1 MNGVLAALFAYLT
14 SSEFLHRL
22 TVYSAAGFS
31 LFDVGTDIYSTSS
44 AYSAGNTDL
53 GSALLS
59 TIILS
64 NAVQI
69 IVVINQHRHRG
80 IRRVAQEICFVVCGF
95 KPFVDTTRLVG
106 NVEIDGLPMSI
117 STERAIC
124 EVIEM
129 VCEAIPA
136 AIIQIVYVLDGSQ
149 LSLAIILSIAAS
161 CVAIAAMSCG
171 IFVSKDRAAENKLY
185 DPAFYGA
192 TRDSRMPRA
201 VTYVSLFLLQ
211 LSHVV
216 AKLATVSLLFT
227 TSGKAL
233 AAYISGTMALYLAYK
248 LARRDWWWWPVGT
261 GPTLS
266 FLGRLI
272 PKVFTDFTGNP
283 HFRHPLDLGGACW
296 LITLLETQCAFI
308 ATCFVYSHFNHNAGK
323 IERGILLAFLGTITG
338 VWAVALLAFLLSIQ
352 RSHLPTFASL
362 ETAEQYVHRHFRQDH
377 GNDER
382 RAAIF
387 QYNRRLWQPF
397 YPEIHAWVASSHG
410 SWVGMAWYTDA
421 VRATIPS
428 DLLPLVNVGP

>member
-1 MNGVLAALFAYLT
+1 MAMNGALVALVALFAYLA

-69 IVVINQHRHRG
+69 ITVITQHRQRG

-117 STERAIC
+117 GSERVCC

-185 DPAFYGA
+185 DSAFYGA
-192 TRDSRMPRA
+192 TCTR
-201 VTYVSLFLLQ
+201 
-211 LSHVV
+211 
-216 AKLATVSLLFT
+216 LAT
-227 TSGKAL
+227 AE
-233 AAYISGTMALYLAYK
+233 
-248 LARRDWWWWPVGT
+248 VG
-261 GPTLS
+261 L
-266 FLGRLI
+266 
-272 PKVFTDFTGNP
+272 
-283 HFRHPLDLGGACW
+283 
-296 LITLLETQCAFI
+296 
-308 ATCFVYSHFNHNAGK
+308 
-323 IERGILLAFLGTITG
+323 
-338 VWAVALLAFLLSIQ
+338 LLS
-352 RSHLPTFASL
+352 
-362 ETAEQYVHRHFRQDH
+362 EK
-377 GNDER
+377 
-382 RAAIF
+382 
-387 QYNRRLWQPF
+387 
-397 YPEIHAWVASSHG
+397 
-410 SWVGMAWYTDA
+410 
-421 VRATIPS
+421 
-428 DLLPLVNVGP
+428 